1 MIMPSRP
8 STHHALDAAR
18 IAMLP
23 AHAWLVNVGRGS
35 MVDTQALASALRA
48 GRLVGA
54 ALDVVETE
62 PLSTDSP
69 LWDEPDVIISPHAAG
84 GRPLGADALITE
96 NLRALTE
103 GASLRNVVVR

>member
-1 MIMPSRP
+1 M
-8 STHHALDAAR
+8 A
-18 IAMLP
+18 
-23 AHAWLVNVGRGS
+23 GERG
-35 MVDTQALASALRA
+35 TRQH
-48 GRLVGA
+48 GA

-62 PLSTDSP
+62 PLPADSP